1 MSKPRK
7 NRTFSTVLILTIL
20 LAAASAG
27 CIYYSRQM
35 VKTKETRLE
44 VMQAEAKAR
53 NEEKEREYQ
62 VRLAEFKAEN
72 TGGVNIAW
80 PEAKREG
87 WDVVDLTTYP
97 LESPVRTDIDRQE
110 LLYNGMLLVNQWHSR
125 PQDFDESKTVKVKN
139 YSKGV
144 IRAKDNNVALLPSA
158 SDAWIAILKDA
169 EVQKGYKYYMLEEG
183 FRSYEAQQKLFD
195 AQKQHLKSRYSD
207 EEELNAATAKRVN
220 LPGTSEYN
228 TGLSAEP
235 RLYENGNAD
244 VNTKD
249 NSFFESEE
257 GLWLLEHAPE
267 YGFVFRFPLADYP
280 VKGTLDKSYKTGVSS
295 RLRLFRYVGV
305 PNAMVMNTLG
315 LCLEEYID
323 YLAEHPHIA
332 VFQNGTLR
340 YEIIREHVGDGET
353 VTVTQSNKPGVQAVE
368 SMLDNMGYVITI
380 MAF

>member
-1 MSKPRK
+1 MSRPRK
-7 NRTFSTVLILTIL
+7 NRTFSIVLILTIL
-20 LAAASAG
+20 LAAAAAG

-62 VRLAEFKAEN
+62 ERLAEFKAEN

-97 LESPVRTDIDRQE
+97 LESPVTVTLDRAE

-125 PQDFDESKTVKVKN
+125 PQDYDESLIVKVKN

-144 IRAKDNNVALLPSA
+144 IRAKDNNVSLLPTA
-158 SDAWIAILKDA
+158 ADAWVEMLKAA
-169 EVQKGYKYYMLEEG
+169 EVQKGYKSFMLEEG
-183 FRSYEAQQKLFD
+183 FRSFEEQQKLFD
-195 AQKQHLKSRYSD
+195 AQKNHLKSRYSD
-207 EEELNAATAKRVN
+207 EQELNEATAKRVN
-220 LPGTSEYN
+220 VPGTSEYN
-228 TGLSAEP
+228 TGLSAHP

-244 VNTKD
+244 VNAKD
-249 NSFFESEE
+249 NNFFESEE
-257 GLWLLEHAPE
+257 GLWMLENAPE

-280 VKGTLDKSYKTGVSS
+280 VKGTLDKSYKTGVSV
-295 RLRLFRYVGV
+295 RLRLFRYVGK
-305 PNAMVMNTLG
+305 PNAMVMKTLG

-332 VFQNGTLR
+332 VFENGTLR
-340 YEIIREHVGDGET
+340 YEIIREHVGDGES
-353 VTVTQSNKPGVQAVE
+353 VQVTQSNKPGVQAVE
-368 SMLDNMGYVITI
+368 SMLDNMGYVVTI